1 MAAREIRPSDLSGG
15 AGAGTEQDDAVR
27 ICDSTEH
34 RTAEGTPFLRFDG
47 RVGEERF
54 YAHAPL
60 NRDGALI
67 VQADVAVLHFHG
79 AGASRTNLDNRE
91 MRAFRDAA
99 LDRGWVLGAPSTG
112 MAFGNAHALALGLAV
127 HGWLVREF
135 APGAT
140 VLHGYSM
147 GGMAAYNLSGGGLL
161 RGLAGVVVVNGTV
174 DSLASNSLPAIREA
188 YGAADDGE
196 LLRRQAGYDPAR
208 DDPARWAGIPMFL
221 SYSTGD
227 AAVPAQRHGEV
238 FVGRAATPER
248 IVYRVGTNG
257 HADVAGF
264 RHPEVLAWIESLP
277 PLAFG

>member
-15 AGAGTEQDDAVR
+15 AEAEAEQDSAVR
-27 ICDSTEH
+27 ILDSTEH
-34 RTAEGTPFLRFDG
+34 RTAAGTPFLRFDG

-67 VQADVAVLHFHG
+67 VQADVA
-79 AGASRTNLDNRE
+79 
-91 MRAFRDAA
+91 
-99 LDRGWVLGAPSTG
+99 
-112 MAFGNAHALALGLAV
+112 
-127 HGWLVREF
+127 
-135 APGAT
+135 